1 MYSKSVV
8 FFLIIAFSQMECLA
22 QLTKYDSIFSETS
35 QVLLSSNPKKALTN
49 TNYLYRISK
58 NNSERIKA
66 NMLKATLLRQYGIRN
81 EAISALENADS
92 LATIEKDYNMQARI
106 NGFLSTLYR
115 ENEIPRIGKIHLQ
128 KALNV
133 SKKIVDK
140 SEMYKFQ
147 GNLSQEI
154 AYYKI
159 YELKYSEA
167 IIDLKNGKQLFRK
180 AKNIDTCFQLAV
192 NDELIAKNFL
202 WSKKIDSAFFYYQK
216 AWKELNASQSSNSPL
231 KGFIYNGL
239 ANVYTARKDYEKAA
253 VNYQKAE
260 EIATTSNFFALKQEV
275 YPSLLEYYKKTNNNK
290 KYIEYNELFLK
301 LKEKEDLNLK
311 KIADELIKT
320 LRQEQFK
327 SQTKY
332 EKSTFFIIG
341 ISLLVVMGTLGIYI
355 YRRNQDYKKFKQFIN
370 KKDVPSPP
378 VPFIEEEVEI
388 TPKKDASREYMSA
401 GTEESILKSIES
413 FEKSQCYLNKDISLN
428 TVAAELGINH
438 RYLSYVINKHK
449 RKDFASYINELR
461 INYIV
466 DRLRNNPDYLK
477 YKISYLAD
485 QSGFS
490 SHSRFTIT
498 FKRITGVSPL
508 AFITYIQKEQ
518 NENEVA

>member
-1 MYSKSVV
+1 MYSKSIV
-8 FFLIIAFSQMECLA
+8 FIFIIVFSSIKCLA
-22 QLTKYDSIFSETS
+22 QHSKYDRIFAETS
-35 QVLLSSNPKKALTN
+35 QILLSSNPKKALTN
-49 TNYLYRISK
+49 TDYLYQISK

-81 EAISALENADS
+81 EAISALELADS
-92 LATIEKDYNMQARI
+92 LATVENDYNMQARI

-128 KALNV
+128 KALYT

-140 SEMYKFQ
+140 NEMNKFQ

-159 YELKYSEA
+159 YELKYNEA
-167 IIDLKNGKQLFRK
+167 IIDLKNGKQFFEK
-180 AKNIDTCFQLAV
+180 AQNIDTNFHLAV
-192 NDELIAKNFL
+192 NDELIAKNYL
-202 WSKKIDSAFFYYQK
+202 ILHQVDSAFFYYQK
-216 AWKELNASQSSNSPL
+216 AQKELNQSQSSNSPL
-231 KGFIYNGL
+231 KGFIFNGFG
-239 ANVYTARKDYEKAA
+239 NVYTIREDFKKASI
-253 VNYQKAE
+253 NYQKAE
-260 EIATTSNFFALKQEV
+260 QIAIASDFFSLKQEV
-275 YPSLLEYYKKTNNNK
+275 YPSLLEFYKKTNNNK
-290 KYIEYNELFLK
+290 KYIQYNELFLK

-320 LRQEQFK
+320 LRQEQFEK
-327 SQTKY
+327 QLQY
-332 EKSTFFIIG
+332 QKSTFFIIG
-341 ISLLVVMGTLGIYI
+341 ISFLVVMGTLGIYI
-355 YRRNQDYKKFKQFIN
+355 YRRKLDYKKFKQYIN
-370 KKDVPSPP
+370 KKDVPS
-378 VPFIEEEVEI
+378 VALIEEVEI
-388 TPKKDASREYMSA
+388 TQKKDVSREYMST
-401 GTEESILKSIES
+401 GTEESILKNIEI

-428 TVAAELGINH
+428 SVAAELGINH

-461 INYIV
+461 VNYIV

-498 FKRITGVSPL
+498 FKRITGVAPL
-508 AFITYIQKEQ
+508 VFITYIQKEQ
-518 NENEVA
+518 NGGQIS